1 MIIVMKHDSG
11 VTKEVKYGFSWT
23 TFFFGF
29 LVVPL
34 IRGDLK
40 WAAIMFLI
48 GVVVGAPTFG
58 IGAIVADIVFSFV
71 YNKIYIK
78 ELLVKGYKPAEEDS
92 KNILV
97 QNNIISA

>member
-1 MIIVMKHDSG
+1 MKLKMKHDSG

-29 LVVPL
+29 IVPL
-34 IRGDLK
+34 VRGDIK
-40 WAAIMFLI
+40 WALIMLAISI
-48 GVVVGAPTFG
+48 VVGVPTLG
-58 IGAIVADIVFSFV
+58 IGACVSGIIFSFL

-78 ELLVKGYKPAEEDS
+78 ELLVKGYKPVTEED

-97 QNNIISA
+97 ENNIISM